1 MQQHRVTKVIDFCYG
16 HRLLNH
22 GGKCR
27 YLHGHNGLLEVEVE
41 GETLNS
47 LGLVIDFG
55 DIQDMIKG
63 WVDTNL
69 DHKMVLSRRDPVA
82 PLLKELG
89 EPLYLMDENPSAEN
103 LSKLIYQQARSQ
115 GLMVSEVRLWETPSS
130 CAAYRGG

>member
-41 GETLNS
+41 GETLDS

-103 LSKLIYQQARSQ
+103 ISKLIYQQARSQ
-115 GLMVSEVRLWETPSS
+115 GLMVSQVRLWETPSS
-130 CAAYRGG
+130 CATYREG